1 MPGAN
6 PVISE
11 VNSPIPVPSDVFV
24 TRSAVGPGLVLQH
37 TPLADTAA
45 PPLAVTLPP
54 LIAVD
59 EVILVTEAVV
69 TVGIVIVGDVVKLS

>member
-1 MPGAN
+1 MILLWNG
-6 PVISE
+6 
-11 VNSPIPVPSDVFV
+11 PVPEPSVVWLSD
-24 TRSAVGPGLVLQH
+24 SVGFWPVLQH

>member
-1 MPGAN
+1 MLTKTPF
-6 PVISE
+6 PL
-11 VNSPIPVPSDVFV
+11 PSVVWLSD
-24 TRSAVGPGLVLQH
+24 RVGFWLVLQH

-54 LIAVD
+54 LVAVD

-69 TVGIVIVGDVVKLS
+69 TVGMVIVGDVVKLS